1 MPFLSQKIYQKKILI
16 FSSAILAISAG
27 LLSAVIVWLLYE
39 TAFEEQQKR
48 LIEIAQSRARM
59 IEAMARSDLKHVP
72 PSEVFSTI
80 LKQLVDAHS
89 HYQGFGET
97 GEFTLAK
104 RQAEQIVFLLRHR
117 HSSLEKPKQVPFNS
131 RLAEPMRQALQGNSG
146 ILVGLDYR
154 GATVLAAYEPVSFL
168 NLGIVAKI
176 DITEIRAPF
185 IRTGLI
191 AMGITCLIIMIGFV
205 AIIRLVNPIIT
216 RMIESEE
223 RFRAIFEGAPDAIFL
238 TEPNSGKILDINPAA
253 SQLLQ
258 KPREEIIGL
267 NQSQLHPPSTL
278 ELTEIFA
285 QHALLTLENQIIP
298 IELPVL
304 RSDGHEI
311 PAEISAHL
319 IYLQDKPVIQY
330 VYRDITEREQAQ
342 EQLRQNEERFRKMF
356 EEGPIGMAIIDA
368 AFRLIKV
375 NAAFCQMLG
384 YSEQE
389 LIRLTVVDITY
400 SKDMPQNRELIKQ
413 ALNGVISCYQ
423 MEKRYI
429 RKDGKL
435 IWAHLAVSLFHNEK
449 GDFLYFLAK
458 IEDITERKLAENALR
473 QSEERH
479 RRIIETTS
487 EGYWLIDEQA
497 RTIDVNQS
505 LCQMLGYLREE
516 MMGKKPFD
524 FVDEENLTIFKAQIA
539 KRSSKPNHSYEI
551 TLKHKNG
558 HEVFTHFNATTLV
571 DEAKKMRAS
580 FAFVTDITNRKR
592 AEKQLRESE
601 TRLRTL
607 VENIVDGIV
616 TIDEYGIIESFNPA
630 AAQIFGYFAHEVL
643 GKNVKILMPE
653 PYRCEHDSYLQNYK
667 STGIAKIIG
676 IGREV
681 QGRKEGTIFP
691 LDLAVSEMWLGNQRK
706 FVGIVRDITERKQ
719 AEKAL
724 RDSEAKNHAILQS
737 IPDLLFHLDSKGVF
751 LSYKSSR
758 ESDLVMPTEQFLGK
772 RVDEVFHKGFASAV
786 AFAIE
791 RTLKNTV
798 SQFEYQMP
806 INNELQDFEARFV
819 KVNDNEVIVLVRNI
833 SQRKQSEK
841 ALTQAKEAA
850 ESANRAKSEFL
861 ANMSHEIRTP
871 MNAVIGFSELLSTL
885 VTDKKQKSYL
895 DSIQTA
901 GKSLLTL
908 INDILDLSKIEA
920 GRLEIQYEAVN
931 PTIIFNE
938 LKQIFVLKTAEQ
950 NLEFIVDIDKELPPA
965 LVLDETRLRQVLF
978 NLIGNAIKFT
988 EKGDIKLSAQIPKIP
1003 PTPPFEK
1010 GKPEE
1015 ILRPGGISSKL
1026 DLIITVADTGIGIP
1040 EDQQALIFES
1050 FRQQDGQSTRK
1061 YGGTGLG
1068 LAITKRLVE
1077 MMNGQIS
1084 VKSSVGRGSVFEIT
1098 LRDVEVSSTQAVD
1111 THEQAF
1117 DFNGISFDKAQVL
1130 VVDDIEANRRLIKE
1144 YLSQVNLDV
1153 IEAED
1158 GQKALLFTDEYRPDM
1173 ILMDIRM
1180 PIMDGY
1186 EATQQLKANPNT
1198 LDIPVIAL
1206 TASVTA
1212 SDQSKAHCFD
1222 GYLSKPIN
1230 TPALFNELSQYLKHA
1245 KKSAEPVTE
1254 AAVGAD
1260 TMLTS
1265 DIARLP
1271 ELIGKLENEMMPI
1284 WEEINDMMEMDA
1296 IEEFAEKVINF
1307 GCEYGVRVLSRYG
1320 EHLRDLAQD
1329 FDITN
1334 IEKTLDEFPAMVKRV
1349 QRIGE

>member
-1 MPFLSQKIYQKKILI
+1 MPFITQQIYQKKIVV

-48 LIEIAQSRARM
+48 LIEVAQSRARM

-72 PSEVFSTI
+72 PSEVFSSI

-89 HYQGFGET
+89 YYQGFGET
-97 GEFTLAK
+97 GELTLAK
-104 RQAEQIVFLLRHR
+104 RQAGQIVFLLRHR
-117 HSSLEKPKQVPFNS
+117 HSNMEKPKQVHFNS

-154 GATVLAAYEPVSFL
+154 GATVLAAHEPVSFL
-168 NLGIVAKI
+168 NMGIVAKI

-191 AMGITCLIIMIGFV
+191 AMGITSLIIIIGFV
-205 AIIRLVNPIIT
+205 ALIRIVNPIIT
-216 RMIESEE
+216 RMIASEE

-238 TEPNSGKILDINPAA
+238 TEPNTGKILDINSTA
-253 SQLLQ
+253 SQFLQ

-267 NQSQLHPPSTL
+267 KQSQLHPPSTL

-285 QHALLTLENQIIP
+285 QHARLTLEDQIIP

-319 IYLQDKPVIQY
+319 IYIQDKPIIQY

-342 EQLRQNEERFRKMF
+342 EQLRRNEERFRKMF
-356 EEGPIGMAIIDA
+356 EEGPIGMAIVDA
-368 AFRLIKV
+368 SFRLIKV

-389 LIRLTVVDITY
+389 LIGLTVADITY
-400 SKDMPQNRELIKQ
+400 SKDMPQNRKLIKQ
-413 ALNGVISCYQ
+413 ALNGVISSYQ

-435 IWAHLAVSLFHNEK
+435 IWGHLAVSLFHNEK

-458 IEDITERKLAENALR
+458 IEDITERKLAEKALR

-505 LCQMLGYLREE
+505 LCQMLGYHREE

-524 FVDEENLTIFKAQIA
+524 FVEEENLNIFQAQIA
-539 KRSSKPNHSYEI
+539 KRASEPNHSYEI

-558 HEVFTHFNATTLV
+558 HEVFTHFKATTLV
-571 DEAKKMRAS
+571 DEAKKLKAS
-580 FAFVTDITNRKR
+580 FAFVTNITERKR

-607 VENIVDGIV
+607 VESMVDGII
-616 TIDEYGIIESFNPA
+616 TIDEDGIIESFNPA

-653 PYRCEHDSYLQNYK
+653 SYRNEHDSYLQNYK
-667 STGIAKIIG
+667 STGIAKVIG
-676 IGREV
+676 IGLEV
-681 QGRKEGTIFP
+681 QGQRKEGTNFP
-691 LDLAVSEMWLGNQRK
+691 LDLAVSEMWLGEQRR
-706 FVGIVRDITERKQ
+706 FVGIVRNITERKQ

-737 IPDLLFHLDSKGVF
+737 IPDLFFRLDSNGVF
-751 LSYKSSR
+751 LSYKTSR
-758 ESDLVMPTEQFLGK
+758 ETDLALPPEQFLGK
-772 RVDEVFHKGFASAV
+772 RVDEVFPKEFASTV

-791 RTLKNTV
+791 TTLKNTAY
-798 SQFEYQMP
+798 QFEYQMP
-806 INNELQDFEARFV
+806 INNDLQDLQDFEARFV

-833 SQRKQSEK
+833 SQRKQYEK

-931 PTIIFNE
+931 PYIIFNE
-938 LKQIFVLKTAEQ
+938 LKQIFALRIAEQ
-950 NLEFIVDIDKELPPA
+950 NIEFIVDIDKILPPA

-988 EKGDIKLSAQIPKIP
+988 EKGYIKLSAQIPKIT
-1003 PTPPFEK
+1003 PTPLEK
-1010 GKPEE
+1010 ERGPEG
-1015 ILRPGGISSKL
+1015 ILGPGEISSKL
-1026 DLIITVADTGIGIP
+1026 DLIITVA
-1040 EDQQALIFES
+1040 S
-1050 FRQQDGQSTRK
+1050 
-1061 YGGTGLG
+1061 
-1068 LAITKRLVE
+1068 
-1077 MMNGQIS
+1077 
-1084 VKSSVGRGSVFEIT
+1084 
-1098 LRDVEVSSTQAVD
+1098 
-1111 THEQAF
+1111 
-1117 DFNGISFDKAQVL
+1117 
-1130 VVDDIEANRRLIKE
+1130 
-1144 YLSQVNLDV
+1144 
-1153 IEAED
+1153 
-1158 GQKALLFTDEYRPDM
+1158 
-1173 ILMDIRM
+1173 
-1180 PIMDGY
+1180 
-1186 EATQQLKANPNT
+1186 
-1198 LDIPVIAL
+1198 
-1206 TASVTA
+1206 
-1212 SDQSKAHCFD
+1212 
-1222 GYLSKPIN
+1222 
-1230 TPALFNELSQYLKHA
+1230 
-1245 KKSAEPVTE
+1245 
-1254 AAVGAD
+1254 
-1260 TMLTS
+1260 
-1265 DIARLP
+1265 
-1271 ELIGKLENEMMPI
+1271 
-1284 WEEINDMMEMDA
+1284 
-1296 IEEFAEKVINF
+1296 
-1307 GCEYGVRVLSRYG
+1307 
-1320 EHLRDLAQD
+1320 
-1329 FDITN
+1329 
-1334 IEKTLDEFPAMVKRV
+1334 
-1349 QRIGE
+1349 